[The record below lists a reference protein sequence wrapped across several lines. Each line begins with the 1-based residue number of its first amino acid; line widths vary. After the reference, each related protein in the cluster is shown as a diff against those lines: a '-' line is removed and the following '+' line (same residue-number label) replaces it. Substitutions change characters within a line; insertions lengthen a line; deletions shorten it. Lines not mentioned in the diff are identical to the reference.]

1 MKTMIAT
8 FGICLAMA
16 VAGCAQKADTN
27 TTLAAFDDS
36 PSSCCASTC
45 ATKTASAGCPM
56 TTKTAAASTCS
67 KTAASSGCCA
77 SKKMMTTKSDTV
89 SN

>member
-16 VAGCAQKADTN
+16 VAGCGQKADTN
-27 TTLAAFDDS
+27 TQLAAFDAA
-36 PSSCCASTC
+36 PTSCCAS
-45 ATKTASAGCPM
+45 KTAATGCPM
-56 TTKTAAASTCS
+56 SAKMTTASTCS

>member
-27 TTLAAFDDS
+27 TTLAAFDDA
-36 PSSCCASTC
+36 PSTSCCAS
-45 ATKTASAGCPM
+45 KTAATGCPM
-56 TTKTAAASTCS
+56 TAKMTTASASTCS

-77 SKKMMTTKSDTV
+77 SKKMMTTNSDTV